1 MAFSNFGTM
10 ETYNDI
16 FYRRDETGF
25 GYANY
30 EKREYLRKI
39 KGLLKVFELPSH
51 EFETDMEILKK

>member
-1 MAFSNFGTM
+1 M